1 MADGPNAFT
10 YMRILFVIS
19 ISIYVIMFTFVT
31 IISFLNKGDISIPSY
46 DIVINKINKLSIK
59 PPENVCNQS
68 YNKDTQDIQSIVY
81 ELYNMFGDSFL
92 LTSEQ
97 NKIALIKAYRDYPEI
112 FYSQEPSE
120 VLQNVSDIVDDNENN
135 DENNDENDDDN
146 NDDDLSDTDFSA
158 SQDVSIDSSL
168 SSSYSV
174 PEGDFTLST
183 DDSSSSSIDSSV
195 ESSTEEINTENT
207 IEFGRNESYSN

>member
-10 YMRILFVIS
+10 YMRIFFVIS

-31 IISFLNKGDISIPSY
+31 IISYFNKGDISIPSY

-81 ELYNMFGDSFL
+81 ELYNIFGDAFL

-97 NKIALIKAYRDYPEI
+97 NKIVLIKAYRDYPEI

-120 VLQNVSDIVDDNENN
+120 VLQNVSDIVDD
-135 DENNDENDDDN
+135 DENNDDDNDDDN
-146 NDDDLSDTDFSA
+146 LSDTDFSA
-158 SQDVSIDSSL
+158 SQDASIDSSL

-207 IEFGRNESYSN
+207 IAFSRTF

>member
-1 MADGPNAFT
+1 MASGSNAFT
-10 YMRILFVIS
+10 YMRIFFVIS
-19 ISIYVIMFTFVT
+19 ISIYVIIFTLLT
-31 IISFLNKGDISIPSY
+31 ITTFLNKDDISIPSY
-46 DIVINKINKLSIK
+46 DIVINKINESSIK
-59 PPENVCNQS
+59 PPETVCNQQS
-68 YNKDTQDIQSIVY
+68 NNKDTQNIQSIVY

-97 NKIALIKAYRDYPEI
+97 NKMALITVYRDYPEM
-112 FYSQEPSE
+112 FYSQEPLE
-120 VLQNVSDIVDDNENN
+120 VLKNVSDIVDDNENN
-135 DENNDENDDDN
+135 DENND
-146 NDDDLSDTDFSA
+146 DDDLSDTDFSA

-195 ESSTEEINTENT
+195 ESSTKEINTENT

>member
-1 MADGPNAFT
+1 
-10 YMRILFVIS
+10 
-19 ISIYVIMFTFVT
+19 MFTLLT
-31 IISFLNKGDISIPSY
+31 IISYFNKGDISIPSY
-46 DIVINKINKLSIK
+46 DIVINKIKELSIK

-81 ELYNMFGDSFL
+81 ELYNIFGDAFL

-120 VLQNVSDIVDDNENN
+120 VLQNVSDIVDDDENNDNNNENN
-135 DENNDENDDDN
+135 DDDN
-146 NDDDLSDTDFSA
+146 LSDTDFSA

-174 PEGDFTLST
+174 PEGDFTL
-183 DDSSSSSIDSSV
+183 
-195 ESSTEEINTENT
+195 
-207 IEFGRNESYSN
+207 

>member
-1 MADGPNAFT
+1 MASGPNAFT
-10 YMRILFVIS
+10 YMRIFFVIS
-19 ISIYVIMFTFVT
+19 ISIYVIMFTLLT
-31 IISFLNKGDISIPSY
+31 IISYFNKGDISIPSY
-46 DIVINKINKLSIK
+46 DIVINKIKELSIK

-81 ELYNMFGDSFL
+81 ELYNIFGDAFL

-120 VLQNVSDIVDDNENN
+120 VLQNVSDIVDD
-135 DENNDENDDDN
+135 DDDDDN
-146 NDDDLSDTDFSA
+146 LSDTDFSA

-207 IEFGRNESYSN
+207 IAFSRIL

>member
-10 YMRILFVIS
+10 YMRIFFVIS
-19 ISIYVIMFTFVT
+19 ISIYVIMFTLLT
-31 IISFLNKGDISIPSY
+31 IISYFNKGDISIPSY
-46 DIVINKINKLSIK
+46 DIVINKIKELSIK

-81 ELYNMFGDSFL
+81 ELYNIFGDAFL

-112 FYSQEPSE
+112 FYSQESSE
-120 VLQNVSDIVDDNENN
+120 VLQNVSDIVDNNENN
-135 DENNDENDDDN
+135 ENNNENDDDDDEN
-146 NDDDLSDTDFSA
+146 NNENDDDDDDLSDTDFSA
-158 SQDVSIDSSL
+158 SQGVSIDSSL

-183 DDSSSSSIDSSV
+183 DDSSSIL
-195 ESSTEEINTENT
+195 
-207 IEFGRNESYSN
+207 Y

>member
-1 MADGPNAFT
+1 MASGPNAFT
-10 YMRILFVIS
+10 YMRTFFVIS
-19 ISIYVIMFTFVT
+19 ISIYVIMFTLLT
-31 IISFLNKGDISIPSY
+31 IVAFFNKDDISIPSY

-59 PPENVCNQS
+59 PPETVCNKQS
-68 YNKDTQDIQSIVY
+68 YNKDTQNIQSIVY
-81 ELYNMFGDSFL
+81 ELYNIFGDAFL

-120 VLQNVSDIVDDNENN
+120 VLQNVSDIVDD
-135 DENNDENDDDN
+135 DDDDDDN
-146 NDDDLSDTDFSA
+146 LSDTDFSA
-158 SQDVSIDSSL
+158 SHDVSIDSSL

-174 PEGDFTLST
+174 PEGDFTIST

-207 IEFGRNESYSN
+207 IESSRNESYSN